1 MKKILVAVIAFI
13 FLSHQTFSQDI
24 ETLRKQYEEM
34 VKNSKVPYGNNAA
47 VGKYYSIRGIN
58 MYTETY
64 GQGQPLLFI
73 HGNGGSINNFIYQ
86 IPYFSKY
93 YKVIAV
99 DSRGHGKSK
108 DDADSL
114 SYEMMADDFSALL
127 DAMKLD
133 SVYVV
138 GWSDGGINAVL
149 LALRHPEKVK
159 KMAITGT
166 NLWPENTAVFQDVID
181 LITPSVTEIINKK
194 NKSTAE
200 RTEAKLGRLLL
211 YEPHIPVK
219 ALNNIKAPT
228 LVMGGDNDVIKP
240 EHSLLIHQNIPNS
253 YLWIA
258 PNSGHSAAIVYKDD
272 FNKNVHQFFKT
283 PFRKIE
289 SAARFF

>member
-258 PNSGHSAAIVYKDD
+258 PNSGHSAAVVYKDD

>member
-47 VGKYYSIRGIN
+47 VGKYYSIRGIK

-258 PNSGHSAAIVYKDD
+258 PNSGHSAAVVYKDD

>member
-1 MKKILVAVIAFI
+1 MKKLLVAVIAFI

-47 VGKYYSIRGIN
+47 VGKYYSIRGIS

-258 PNSGHSAAIVYKDD
+258 PNSGHSAAVVYKDD

>member
-93 YKVIAV
+93 YKVISV

-258 PNSGHSAAIVYKDD
+258 PNSGHSAAVVYKDD

>member
-34 VKNSKVPYGNNAA
+34 VKNSKIPYGNNAA
-47 VGKYYSIRGIN
+47 VGKYYSIRGIK

-93 YKVIAV
+93 YKVISV

-258 PNSGHSAAIVYKDD
+258 PNSGHSAAVVYKDD

>member
-1 MKKILVAVIAFI
+1 MKKLLVAVIAFI

-47 VGKYYSIRGIN
+47 VGKYYSIRGIK

-258 PNSGHSAAIVYKDD
+258 PNSGHSAAVVYKDD

>member
-1 MKKILVAVIAFI
+1 MKIYLIAAVSICILH
-13 FLSHQTFSQDI
+13 LESFSQDI
-24 ETLRKQYEEM
+24 ESLRKQYEEM
-34 VKNSKVPYGNNAA
+34 VKNSKVPYGNNPSA
-47 VGKYYSIRGIN
+47 GKYITARGIKF
-58 MYTETY
+58 YTETY

-99 DSRGHGKSK
+99 DSRGQGKTR
-108 DDADSL
+108 DDSDSL

-133 SVYVV
+133 SVYVL
-138 GWSDGGINAVL
+138 GWSDGGINAIL
-149 LALRHPEKVK
+149 LALRHPEKVG

-166 NLWPENTAVFQDVID
+166 NLWPDKTAIFSDVID
-181 LITPSVTEIINKK
+181 LITPSITDIINKK
-194 NKSTAE
+194 DKTPAE
-200 RTEAKLGRLLL
+200 KTEAKLGKLLL
-211 YEPHIPVK
+211 NEPHIPEK
-219 ALNNIKAPT
+219 SLNNIKAPT
-228 LVMGGDNDVIKP
+228 LVMAGDNDVIRP

-258 PNSGHSAAIVYKDD
+258 PNSGHSSALVYKDD
-272 FNKNVHQFFKT
+272 FNKNVHHFFRN

>member
-1 MKKILVAVIAFI
+1 MKNILIAALCI
-13 FLSHQTFSQDI
+13 CLVSDQALSQDI
-24 ETLRKQYEEM
+24 EALRKQYEEM
-34 VKNSKVPYGNNAA
+34 VKNSKVPYGNNPA
-47 VGKYYSIRGIN
+47 VGKYYSVRGIRF
-58 MYTETY
+58 YTETY

-99 DSRGHGKSK
+99 DSRGHGKTK
-108 DDADSL
+108 DEADSL

-133 SVYVV
+133 SVYVL

-166 NLWPENTAVFQDVID
+166 NLWPDKTAIFPDVID
-181 LITPSVTEIINKK
+181 LITPSITAVINKK
-194 NKSTAE
+194 DKTPAE
-200 RTEAKLGRLLL
+200 KTEAKLGKLLL
-211 YEPHIPVK
+211 NEPNIPAK
-219 ALNNIKAPT
+219 SLNNIKAET
-228 LVMGGDNDVIKP
+228 LVMAGDNDVIRP
-240 EHSLLIHQNIPNS
+240 EHTLLIHQNIPHS

-258 PNSGHSAAIVYKDD
+258 PNSGHSAALVYKDD
-272 FNKNVHQFFKT
+272 FNKNVYQFFKNK
-283 PFRKIE
+283 FRKIE

>member
-1 MKKILVAVIAFI
+1 MKKLLVAVIAII

-34 VKNSKVPYGNNAA
+34 VKNSKIPYGNNAA
-47 VGKYYSIRGIN
+47 VGKYYSIRGIK

-93 YKVIAV
+93 YKVISV

-181 LITPSVTEIINKK
+181 FITPSVTEIINKK

-200 RTEAKLGRLLL
+200 KTEAKLGRLLL

-258 PNSGHSAAIVYKDD
+258 PNSGHSAAVVYKDD
-272 FNKNVHQFFKT
+272 FNKNVHQFFKK

-289 SAARFF
+289 SVARFF